1 MTAGRTHFMGAPE
14 EGLFPMRN
22 EARLSTA
29 GRIAPAVALLGAMSA
44 VLAGCP
50 VWGPVAGG
58 GGGGPVPTVDGGFAD
73 GSRADGDTGGGDTG
87 GGTRC
92 TSFEQCGAGE
102 YCDPVTMSCVAA
114 PSCANTAACPN
125 GYFCNAAGTCTPGC
139 STNTD
144 CTALGAGLVCNTTSR
159 RCQPSGA
166 CANDGDCS
174 GGQLCVGGTCRAP
187 SDVCRFNYQCGAGQ
201 ECVDGRCMG
210 QCGGTTTCSNGQTCQ
225 NGFCQYPTMTT
236 PGTGTGGPSD
246 PCARCTGSQVCS
258 NGLCLAACVNDM
270 ACGAGQYCDRG
281 ACRVDD
287 RRPEPFC
294 TPPSNGCA
302 SGSVCVDGVCRISCP
317 ARTNEECMRR
327 DVNFTTCDTM
337 QICRYSNEA
346 NPQCRLSSD
355 CPMGQRCVNALCR

>member
-1 MTAGRTHFMGAPE
+1 
-14 EGLFPMRN
+14 MRN
-22 EARLSTA
+22 EARLAAVTTHRRA
-29 GRIAPAVALLGAMSA
+29 VAVAPAVALLGAMSA

-50 VWGPVAGG
+50 VWGPLPGG
-58 GGGGPVPTVDGGFAD
+58 GGVTPLPTDGGI
-73 GSRADGDTGGGDTG
+73 RDTGTPDVSTPDAGDA

-92 TSFEQCGAGE
+92 TSFEQCGQGE
-102 YCDPVTMSCVAA
+102 YCDPVSMSCVSSPMCTTTAQC
-114 PSCANTAACPN
+114 PS
-125 GYFCNAAGTCTPGC
+125 GYYCNAANTCTPGC
-139 STNTD
+139 SNNTD
-144 CTALGAGLVCNTTSR
+144 CAALGTGLVCNTAAR
-159 RCQPSGA
+159 RCEPSGA
-166 CANDGDCS
+166 CGNDGDCS
-174 GGQLCVGGTCRAP
+174 GGQVCVGGTCRAP
-187 SDVCRFNYQCGAGQ
+187 ADVCRFNYQCAAGQ

-210 QCGGTTTCSNGQTCQ
+210 QCGGTTGCTGGQTCQ
-225 NGFCQYPTMTT
+225 NGFCQYPPVTN
-236 PGTGTGGPSD
+236 PGTGTGGSDD
-246 PCARCTGSQVCS
+246 PCARCTGTQVCS
-258 NGLCLAACVNDM
+258 SGICLNACINDM
-270 ACGAGQYCDRG
+270 ACAAGQFCDRG

-346 NPQCRLSSD
+346 NPQCRLNAD